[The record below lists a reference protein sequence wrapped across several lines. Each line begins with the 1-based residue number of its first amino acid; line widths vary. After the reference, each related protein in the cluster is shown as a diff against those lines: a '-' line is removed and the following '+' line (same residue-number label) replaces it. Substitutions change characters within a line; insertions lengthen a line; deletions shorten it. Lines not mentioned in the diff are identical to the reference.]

1 MAVFYRDGR
10 RPITGGA
17 GIVEEWTKQREL
29 SLVIGMLRPN
39 MCEAR
44 GLWALECR
52 LTGYVPEFRVQCT

>member
-1 MAVFYRDGR
+1 MAVFYRDRR

-17 GIVEEWTKQREL
+17 RIVEEWTKQREL

-44 GLWALECR
+44 GLWGLESQ
-52 LTGYVPEFRVQCT
+52 LTGYAPEFRVQHT

>member
-29 SLVIGMLRPN
+29 SPVMGMLRPK
-39 MCEAR
+39 MCEIR
-44 GLWALECR
+44 GLWGLESQ
-52 LTGYVPEFRVQCT
+52 LTGYAPEFRDQHT